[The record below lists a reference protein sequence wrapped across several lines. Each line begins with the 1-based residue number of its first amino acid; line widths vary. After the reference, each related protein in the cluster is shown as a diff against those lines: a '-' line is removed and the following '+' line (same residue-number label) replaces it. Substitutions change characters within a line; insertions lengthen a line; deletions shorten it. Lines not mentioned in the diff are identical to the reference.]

1 MKINQDQINGK
12 VFEVCG
18 SFRGTLSSDKYKD
31 YVLSMLFLKYI
42 TDVHDEHYSEY
53 MERYNGDT
61 RRVERMMESEKFT
74 LPEKTSFNYLFENR
88 SENNIGQL
96 INHSLSTLEDN
107 NKVKLAGVFQNIDY
121 NSDLLGETKERNRI
135 LKNMI
140 ETFNTIS
147 LSPKNLEKD
156 VIGRAYEYLLKFFA
170 SDAGQKGG
178 EFYTPEEV
186 AELLVKLVEPISG
199 DRIYDPACGSGS
211 LLIKAGDYEN
221 QKFQDRNFKLFGQ
234 EKNSSTYALCK
245 MNMFLHEIEDSKIEK
260 GDTLTNPKHV
270 EDGQLTKFDIVIANP
285 PFSLDKWG
293 AEEASSDSY
302 NRYHRGVPPKSKG
315 DYAFLSHMIES
326 TNERGRMGV
335 ILPHGV
341 LFRGASEGKIR
352 QKLIDENLL
361 DAVIGLPGNLFYGT
375 SIPASILIFKKNRE
389 RKEIL
394 FIDASGDEF
403 YRKDKNQNT
412 LVNSDKILEIY
423 EKYETID
430 KISYVATMEDI
441 KENEYNLNIPRY
453 VDTFE
458 EEEIGDI
465 EEIRG
470 KIRATNDRI
479 SQIEAEIEATLKEL
493 GL

>member
-1 MKINQDQINGK
+1 MKINQDQINSK

-61 RRVERMMESEKFT
+61 RRVERMMESEKFV
-74 LPEKTSFNYLFENR
+74 LPEKTSFNYLYEMR
-88 SENNIGQL
+88 AENNIGQL
-96 INHSLSTLEDN
+96 INHALSTLEDN

-121 NSDLLGETKERNRI
+121 NNDILGETKERNRI

-140 ETFNTIS
+140 ETFNSIS

-186 AELLVKLVEPISG
+186 AELLVKLVDPISG

-211 LLIKAGDYEN
+211 LLIKAGQYED
-221 QKFQDRNFKLFGQ
+221 QKFHDRNFKLFGQ
-234 EKNSSTYALCK
+234 EKNSSTYALSK

-270 EDGQLTKFDIVIANP
+270 EDAQLMKFDIVIANP

-302 NRYHRGVPPKSKG
+302 NRYHRGIPPKSKG

-326 TNERGRMGV
+326 TNERGKVGV

-352 QKLIDENLL
+352 QKLIEENLL

-375 SIPASILIFKKNRE
+375 NIPASILIFKKNRD
-389 RKEIL
+389 KKDIL

-403 YRKDKNQNT
+403 SRKDKNQNT
-412 LVNSDKILEIY
+412 LVNIDKILELY
-423 EKYETID
+423 KNYETVE
-430 KISYVATMEDI
+430 KISYVATIEEVQ
-441 KENEYNLNIPRY
+441 ENEYNLNIPRY

-458 EEEIGDI
+458 EEAIGDI
-465 EEIRG
+465 EEIRE
-470 KIRATNDRI
+470 KIKATNDRI
-479 SQIEAEIEATLKEL
+479 SEIEAEIEATLKEL

>member
-1 MKINQDQINGK
+1 MKINQEQINSK

-18 SFRGTLSSDKYKD
+18 SFRGTISSDKYKD
-31 YVLSMLFLKYI
+31 YILSMLFLKYI
-42 TDVHDEHYSEY
+42 SDVHDEHFNEY
-53 MERYNGDT
+53 MEKYDGDR
-61 RRVERMMESEKFT
+61 RRVDRMMEAEKFI
-74 LPEKTSFNYLFENR
+74 LPEKTSFNYLYENR

-96 INHSLSTLEDN
+96 INHALSTLEDN

-121 NSDLLGETKERNRI
+121 NSDILGETKERNRI
-135 LKNMI
+135 LKNML

-186 AELLVKLVEPISG
+186 AELLVKLVDPISE

-211 LLIKAGDYEN
+211 LLIKAGGYED
-221 QKFQDRNFKLFGQ
+221 QKFHDKNFKLFGQ
-234 EKNSSTYALCK
+234 EKNASTYALCK
-245 MNMFLHEIEDSKIEK
+245 MNMFLHEIEDSNIEK
-260 GDTLTNPKHV
+260 GDTLVNPKHV
-270 EDGQLTKFDIVIANP
+270 EDGHLMKFDIVIANP

-302 NRYHRGVPPKSKG
+302 YRFHRGIPPKSKG
-315 DYAFLSHMIES
+315 DYAFLTHMIES
-326 TNERGRMGV
+326 TNERGKVGV

-352 QKLIDENLL
+352 QKLIEENLL
-361 DAVIGLPGNLFYGT
+361 DAVIGLPGNLFFGT
-375 SIPASILIFKKNRE
+375 NIPASILIFKKNRE
-389 RKEIL
+389 RKDIL
-394 FIDASGDEF
+394 FIDASGEEF
-403 YRKDKNQNT
+403 YKKDKNQNT
-412 LVNSDKILEIY
+412 LINADKILEVY
-423 EKYETID
+423 EKYETVD
-430 KISYVATMEDI
+430 KLSYVATMDEI

-465 EEIRG
+465 DEIRSQM
-470 KIRATNDRI
+470 KATNERI
-479 SQIEAEIEATLKEL
+479 TQIEAEIETTLKEL